1 MKTTNIMLRI
11 KFYIQKVY
19 LCPSKHF
26 FRIHFQSS
34 LEKYP
39 PDQNPSI
46 IRFSGVFIL
55 YPAEHPIFSF
65 WSYSINTAMCVSVCV
80 PDLLFL
86 HCALFKNCICF
97 HEPWCRRHQGSS
109 RSRNYVCQS
118 GCLAK
123 LSHVN
128 CDWSTQKKQ
137 VVQSLVQDGATSVIC
152 VWHCTMQQRRQ
163 QGWQV

>member
-1 MKTTNIMLRI
+1 MSSPSLRKTTNILLRI
-11 KFYIQKVY
+11 KFYIQKQKVY

-97 HEPWCRRHQGSS
+97 CTVYQETRHSCWWAQLVDLGRRIE
-109 RSRNYVCQS
+109 
-118 GCLAK
+118 
-123 LSHVN
+123 
-128 CDWSTQKKQ
+128 STNIINTNMYTFQF
-137 VVQSLVQDGATSVIC
+137 
-152 VWHCTMQQRRQ
+152 H
-163 QGWQV
+163 